1 MCAAMREQDP
11 HPCSSRSRTDRCSCP
26 CPLFYVV
33 VFFLLSAL
41 HLGSRSRTPGCSQ
54 FGPSPACSASVSS
67 PTVAALSLRSVFVQV
82 ACELAQHRAVPVR
95 SQAEPDSFLA
105 VRSPLSLPSFLSAV
119 TGRDGVHRLRTSGAP
134 PPSVRCPPVHPSAL
148 SLCPEIAG
156 SNYRFSSLQFLVS
169 SIVSLV
175 SSN

>member
-105 VRSPLSLPSFLSAV
+105 VRSPLSLPSFLLAV

-134 PPSVRCPPVHPSAL
+134 PPSVWCPPVHPLAL
-148 SLCPEIAG
+148 SLCPEERWI
-156 SNYRFSSLQFLVS
+156 
-169 SIVSLV
+169 
-175 SSN
+175 